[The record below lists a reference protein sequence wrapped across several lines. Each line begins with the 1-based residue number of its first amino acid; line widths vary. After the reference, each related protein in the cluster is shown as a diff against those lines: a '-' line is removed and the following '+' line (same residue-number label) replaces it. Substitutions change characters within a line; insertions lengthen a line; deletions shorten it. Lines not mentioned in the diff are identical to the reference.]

1 MGFLKNLFGAKDEPN
16 TIDSV
21 RITTKEEFWSWFQTR
36 EREFAASIRTKEL
49 ENMQRTIFGPLS
61 DKLAQL
67 RDGIYFQMGMAD
79 DDTAELVLTPEGNP
93 KNIAFVEE
101 LIAAAPSI
109 PGWLFTAL
117 KSPSP
122 GTAIRMNGLVFDT
135 DTLKFY
141 PNDHDDMPD
150 LVDITIVHD
159 EFGGGSDDT
168 IKSGAF
174 LFLDN
179 YLGELDFLTK
189 IDHVSFSSPADA
201 AKDLIPIDAL
211 PNFLDTREALFTEK
225 YDGVR
230 IFTENDTYSA
240 MEGELG
246 DGMPLVATVNADLMN
261 WDAKASHPWMLRV
274 TILYWG
280 SQTRG
285 LPNDETADELNAIED
300 SITAQLRDQDGY
312 LNIGRDAANNERTIY
327 FACIEFRNA
336 SKVLDRVIKDY
347 RGKLSINYEISHD
360 KYWQAVDHFRQ
371 S

>member
-21 RITTKEEFWSWFQTR
+21 RITTKEEFWSWFQSR
-36 EREFAASIRTKEL
+36 ESEFAAIIRTRDSAKME
-49 ENMQRTIFGPLS
+49 QRIFGPLS
-61 DKLAQL
+61 ESLEQL
-67 RDGIYFQMGMAD
+67 REGIYFQMGMAD

-109 PGWLFTAL
+109 HGWLFTAL
-117 KSPSP
+117 KKPEL
-122 GTAIRMNGLVFDT
+122 GTYIEMNGLKFGV

-141 PNDHDDMPD
+141 PIVHEDMPD
-150 LVDITIVHD
+150 LVDITFVHD
-159 EFGGGSDDT
+159 QFGGGSDDT
-168 IKSGAF
+168 IKRGSF
-174 LFLDN
+174 LFLEN
-179 YLGELDFLTK
+179 FLGELDFLTK
-189 IDHVSFSSPADA
+189 VDYVSFNRAADA
-201 AKDLIPIDAL
+201 EKDLIPIDAL
-211 PNFLDTREALFTEK
+211 PNFLDTRQALFVEK

-230 IFTENDTYSA
+230 IFTDSDPHVI
-240 MEGELG
+240 MEATHESGHR
-246 DGMPLVATVNADLMN
+246 LVATVNEDLLK
-261 WDAKASHPWMLRV
+261 WDKKASHPWILFV
-274 TILYWG
+274 TIEYDCTHHG
-280 SQTRG
+280 G
-285 LPNDETADELNAIED
+285 LPDGETAEELNAIED
-300 SITAQLRDQDGY
+300 SIMAQLRDQDGY
-312 LNIGRDAANNERTIY
+312 LNIGRDAAKNVRTIY

>member
-16 TIDSV
+16 TIDNV
-21 RITTKEEFWSWFQTR
+21 RVTTKEEFWSWFQTR
-36 EREFAASIRTKEL
+36 EREFSASIRTTEL
-49 ENMQRTIFGPLS
+49 ENMERTIFGPLS
-61 DKLAQL
+61 DKLGQL
-67 RDGIYFQMGMAD
+67 RDGIYFQMGMAG

-109 PGWLFTAL
+109 HGWLFTAL
-117 KSPSP
+117 KKPES
-122 GTAIRMNGLVFDT
+122 GTYIEMNGLRFGLE
-135 DTLKFY
+135 TLKFY
-141 PNDHDDMPD
+141 PNDHEDLPD

-159 EFGGGSDDT
+159 EFGGGSDKT
-168 IKSGAF
+168 IKNGSF

-201 AKDLIPIDAL
+201 TKDLIPIDAL
-211 PNFLDTREALFTEK
+211 PNFLDTRAALFVEK

-230 IFTENDTYSA
+230 IFTDSDPHVI
-240 MEGELG
+240 MEATHESGHR
-246 DGMPLVATVNADLMN
+246 LVATVNEELLK
-261 WDAKASHPWMLRV
+261 WDKKASHPWILFV
-274 TILYWG
+274 TIEYDCTHHG
-280 SQTRG
+280 G
-285 LPNDETADELNAIED
+285 LPDAETADELNAIED
-300 SITAQLRDQDGY
+300 SITAKLRDQDGY
-312 LNIGRDAANNERTIY
+312 LNVGRDAANNTRTIY

-347 RGKLSINYEISHD
+347 TGKLSINYEIAHD

-371 S
+371 N